1 MKVVVVTPPPA
12 IVTLAEAKAHCRVD
26 FADDD
31 ALITAYVAAA
41 TGMLDGP
48 DGWLQRALGAQVL
61 KTTLRGFPAEA
72 FVLPMAPVS
81 AINDLT
87 YVGADGVAT
96 EVDPEIYDLS
106 ADGELELA
114 YGAAWPT
121 ARDPRA
127 PVEILYTAGYQVV
140 PETIRTA
147 ILIMTADLYANR
159 ESGGSGS
166 IAFSYQMPT
175 SVEGLVERYRFW
187 RV

>member
-26 FADDD
+26 FDDD
-31 ALITAYVAAA
+31 DVLITAYVAAA
-41 TGMLDGP
+41 TAMLDGP
-48 DGWLQRALGAQVL
+48 EGWLQRALGVQVL
-61 KTTLRGFPAEA
+61 KTTLRGFPAEP
-72 FVLPMAPVS
+72 FVLPLPPVGS
-81 AINDLT
+81 VNDVT
-87 YVGADGVAT
+87 YVAADGTVT

-121 ARDPRA
+121 PRDTRA

-140 PETIRTA
+140 PDTIRSA

>member
-12 IVTLAEAKAHCRVD
+12 IVSLVEAKEHCRVD
-26 FADDD
+26 FSDDD
-31 ALITAYVAAA
+31 ALLAGYVAAA

-48 DGWLQRALGAQVL
+48 DGWLQRALGVQVL
-61 KTTLRGFPAEA
+61 KTTLRGFPGEP

-81 AINDLT
+81 AINDVT
-87 YVGADGVAT
+87 YVAADGTVI
-96 EVDPEIYDLS
+96 ELDPSVYDLS

-114 YGAAWPT
+114 WGQAWPT
-121 ARDPRA
+121 PRDPRA
-127 PVEILYTAGYQVV
+127 PVEILYTAGYQVL
-140 PETIRTA
+140 PDTIRTA

-159 ESGGSGS
+159 ESGGSGPA
-166 IAFSYQMPT
+166 AFSYQMPT